1 MARKALVQHEACI
14 FQYML
19 VVMHAG
25 VIRWRSTPDGQA
37 RCQQIRGPLALVFL
51 WLAVLVATIVLRRH
65 TAYEAR
71 KELHWW
77 EAFYRTGSIIF
88 GGGQVCSAPC

>member
-1 MARKALVQHEACI
+1 MQVSSAGEAD
-14 FQYML
+14 QMVRL
-19 VVMHAG
+19 G
-25 VIRWRSTPDGQA
+25 VNKYVGLI
-37 RCQQIRGPLALVFL
+37 LVFL

-77 EAFYRTGSIIF
+77 EGFYRTGSIIF
-88 GGGQVCSAPC
+88 GGGQVCSALLRGLIVPAHCRH